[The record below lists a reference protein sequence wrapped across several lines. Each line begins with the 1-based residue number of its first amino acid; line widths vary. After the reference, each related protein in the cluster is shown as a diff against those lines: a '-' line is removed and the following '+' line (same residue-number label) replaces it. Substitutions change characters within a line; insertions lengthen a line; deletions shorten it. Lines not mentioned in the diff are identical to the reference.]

1 MAKNCCDV
9 KSNFVIVTV
18 ESGMRDGRSATS
30 RRKRGSV
37 AFIELATE
45 ASVAFY
51 IDEYALV
58 DTKSCLFLGG
68 EQGSCS

>member
-9 KSNFVIVTV
+9 KSKFVIVTA

-45 ASVAFY
+45 AYVAIFV
-51 IDEYALV
+51 DEYTLV
-58 DTKSCLFLGG
+58 NS
-68 EQGSCS
+68 